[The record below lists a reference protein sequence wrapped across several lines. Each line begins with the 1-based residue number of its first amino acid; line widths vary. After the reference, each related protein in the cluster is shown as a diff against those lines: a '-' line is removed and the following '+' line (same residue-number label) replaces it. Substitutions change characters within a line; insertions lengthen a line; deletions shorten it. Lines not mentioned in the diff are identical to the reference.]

1 MGQFFFAP
9 SAAARNLAE
18 STLGTFADTSRWIDF
33 TDHPASVLS
42 KSSVAF
48 VSIDSGWYPAWP
60 SSFERAIEKQAA
72 WAAATS
78 SSGFVP
84 GSSPKRIAKLYAT
97 PFTAPLA
104 VDTVP
109 LPSFSPPRHCALARR
124 CIEIPAEGIGRAP

>member
-1 MGQFFFAP
+1 GSAP
-9 SAAARNLAE
+9 E
-18 STLGTFADTSRWIDF
+18 TFAETSRWIDL
-33 TDHPASVLS
+33 TDHPLSVLS
-42 KSSVAF
+42 KSKVAF

-60 SSFERAIEKQAA
+60 SSLERAIEKQAA

-84 GSSPKRIAKLYAT
+84 GSSPNRIAKLYAT

-109 LPSFSPPRHCALARR
+109 LPCFSPHRPCALARR
-124 CIEIPAEGIGRAP
+124 CFDITAA